1 MSFMDD
7 IKKEMEAVREEAD
20 AKLDKAEAEHGPDE
34 DGVVRSDDGT
44 AERTSWTE
52 SSFTERN
59 S

>member
-20 AKLDKAEAEHGPDE
+20 AKLDKAEAEHGADE

-44 AERTSWTE
+44 AVRQSWTE
-52 SSFTERN
+52 SSFTERD